1 MNKDIEILISN
12 LRKRNMNGYFVSN
25 RDDAVEKA
33 LELIPKN
40 STIGFGGSVTLEQIG
55 ILDKLRTNANMILLD
70 RTILKDPNDISKLYL
85 EMFSS
90 DVFLSS
96 SNAITM
102 DGQLVNVD
110 GRGNRV
116 AMITFGP
123 KKVIIIA
130 GKNKITTD
138 VDSAIKRIQTIACP
152 MNLKRVNDLA
162 KNSPVFTKTKWTL
175 ESIWGQLS
183 IIERQVKNE
192 KDRIH
197 VIIVDEDL
205 GF

>member
-1 MNKDIEILISN
+1 
-12 LRKRNMNGYFVSN
+12 MNGYFVSDRN
-25 RDDAVEKA
+25 EAIEKA
-33 LELIPKN
+33 FELIPEK
-40 STIGFGGSVTLEQIG
+40 STIGFGGSTTLEQIG
-55 ILDKLRTNANMILLD
+55 ILDELRTKTNITVLD
-70 RTILKDPNDISKLYL
+70 RTKLKDPNDIKKLYL
-85 EMFSS
+85 QMFSS

-96 SNAITM
+96 TNAITM
-102 DGQLVNVD
+102 EGQLVNVD

-130 GKNKITTD
+130 GRNKITKD
-138 VDSAIKRIQTIACP
+138 IDSAMKRLQTIACP

-162 KNSPVFTKTKWTL
+162 KNSPVFTNNKWTK
-175 ESIWGQLS
+175 ESIWGQVS
-183 IIERQVKNE
+183 IIERQLKNE
-192 KDRIH
+192 NDRIH

>member
-1 MNKDIEILISN
+1 MNKDIEILIKN
-12 LRKRNMNGYFVSN
+12 LSKRNMNGYFVYDRN
-25 RDDAVEKA
+25 NAVEKA
-33 LELIPKN
+33 LELIPEN

-55 ILDKLRTNANMILLD
+55 ILEKLRTNANVILLD
-70 RTILKDPNDISKLYL
+70 RTTLKNQNDIKKLYL

-96 SNAITM
+96 SNAITIE
-102 DGQLVNVD
+102 GQLVNVD

-130 GKNKITTD
+130 GKNKITND
-138 VDSAIKRIQTIACP
+138 IDSAIKRIQTIACP
-152 MNLKRVNDLA
+152 RNLKRINDLA
-162 KNSPVFTKTKWTL
+162 KNSPVFKRTKWTF
-175 ESIWGQLS
+175 ESIWGQIS
-183 IIERQVKNE
+183 IIERQMKNE

>member
-1 MNKDIEILISN
+1 MNKDIDIIIAN
-12 LRKRNMNGYFVSN
+12 LNKRNMNGYFVSDRN
-25 RDDAVEKA
+25 EAIEKA
-33 LELIPKN
+33 FELIPEK
-40 STIGFGGSVTLEQIG
+40 STIGFGGSTTLEQIG
-55 ILDKLRTNANMILLD
+55 ILDELRTKTNITVLD
-70 RTILKDPNDISKLYL
+70 RTKLKDPNDIKKLYL
-85 EMFSS
+85 QMFSS

-96 SNAITM
+96 TNAITM
-102 DGQLVNVD
+102 EGQLVNVD

-130 GKNKITTD
+130 GRNKITKD
-138 VDSAIKRIQTIACP
+138 IDSAMKRLQTIACP

-162 KNSPVFTKTKWTL
+162 KNSPVFTNNKWTK
-175 ESIWGQLS
+175 ESIWGQVS
-183 IIERQVKNE
+183 IIERQLKNE
-192 KDRIH
+192 NDRIH